1 MLKHPSASAILQR
14 SRISL
19 ATSVPGSK
27 SKMTTTES
35 PVRAPQARTA
45 DMPEDL
51 KQQKP
56 QRGPPAMYFP
66 LGYKDAVHQWVSLE
80 RHPVFVAL

>member
-1 MLKHPSASAILQR
+1 MLKQPSASAILQR

-19 ATSVPGSK
+19 ATSIPGSK
-27 SKMTTTES
+27 AKMTATES
-35 PVRAPQARTA
+35 PVRAPQARA
-45 DMPEDL
+45 AELPEDL

-80 RHPVFVAL
+80 RHSVLVAQ